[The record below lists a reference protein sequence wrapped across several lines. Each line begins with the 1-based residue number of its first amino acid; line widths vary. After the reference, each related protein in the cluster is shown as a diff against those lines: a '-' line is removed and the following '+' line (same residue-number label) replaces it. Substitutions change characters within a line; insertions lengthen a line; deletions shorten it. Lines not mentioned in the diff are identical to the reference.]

1 MKHQEFMETRSAIAP
16 NVDNLARKTQNR
28 KCPEKEPWVF
38 LVVLP
43 LKLFFWIFL
52 TELPDISKNINDSIQ
67 KTKMRYN
74 SINQFSGPAYPWGV
88 AGAAA
93 QVGASKH
100 LDPLQQR
107 IDALL
112 GCQGETN

>member
-1 MKHQEFMETRSAIAP
+1 MLQI
-16 NVDNLARKTQNR
+16 L
-28 KCPEKEPWVF
+28 
-38 LVVLP
+38 
-43 LKLFFWIFL
+43 
-52 TELPDISKNINDSIQ
+52 INQ
-67 KTKMRYN
+67 

-93 QVGASKH
+93 RVGASKH

>member
-1 MKHQEFMETRSAIAP
+1 MGVVAPEAILPNEHIVVVYTSRRFTVFTHDICATKHIVLFAADKMCCQLSAGQ
-16 NVDNLARKTQNR
+16 LQ
-28 KCPEKEPWVF
+28 
-38 LVVLP
+38 
-43 LKLFFWIFL
+43 
-52 TELPDISKNINDSIQ
+52 
-67 KTKMRYN
+67 

-100 LDPLQQR
+100 LDPLQHR

>member
-1 MKHQEFMETRSAIAP
+1 MQVEAKDMDQGQR
-16 NVDNLARKTQNR
+16 
-28 KCPEKEPWVF
+28 VF
-38 LVVLP
+38 
-43 LKLFFWIFL
+43 FRF
-52 TELPDISKNINDSIQ
+52 Q
-67 KTKMRYN
+67 YQ

-100 LDPLQQR
+100 LNPLQQR

>member
-1 MKHQEFMETRSAIAP
+1 M
-16 NVDNLARKTQNR
+16 VDEAVQK
-28 KCPEKEPWVF
+28 
-38 LVVLP
+38 
-43 LKLFFWIFL
+43 LKA
-52 TELPDISKNINDSIQ
+52 TYKNEIQ
-67 KTKMRYN
+67 KLRSKPNDAKQSQQSMKS

-88 AGAAA
+88 TGAAA

>member
-1 MKHQEFMETRSAIAP
+1 MVPKLRM
-16 NVDNLARKTQNR
+16 DAR
-28 KCPEKEPWVF
+28 
-38 LVVLP
+38 
-43 LKLFFWIFL
+43 FFGFVS
-52 TELPDISKNINDSIQ
+52 DIVNQ
-67 KTKMRYN
+67 

-93 QVGASKH
+93 RVGSSKH

-112 GCQGETN
+112 RCQGETN

>member
-1 MKHQEFMETRSAIAP
+1 MR
-16 NVDNLARKTQNR
+16 NLFPST
-28 KCPEKEPWVF
+28 P
-38 LVVLP
+38 
-43 LKLFFWIFL
+43 
-52 TELPDISKNINDSIQ
+52 TEQSQFGTFASNQLQ
-67 KTKMRYN
+67 

>member
-1 MKHQEFMETRSAIAP
+1 MCSKFHFPIFSYNERCQE
-16 NVDNLARKTQNR
+16 
-28 KCPEKEPWVF
+28 
-38 LVVLP
+38 
-43 LKLFFWIFL
+43 LFFGQSS
-52 TELPDISKNINDSIQ
+52 ISAEQRTSLLHMHIEAQILQYQ
-67 KTKMRYN
+67 KTVLHQ

-107 IDALL
+107 IDVLL

>member
-1 MKHQEFMETRSAIAP
+1 MSLH
-16 NVDNLARKTQNR
+16 
-28 KCPEKEPWVF
+28 
-38 LVVLP
+38 
-43 LKLFFWIFL
+43 
-52 TELPDISKNINDSIQ
+52 
-67 KTKMRYN
+67 KMRLRPILHLRTLVRNLRTYFHTFSCVIDLRKLHRILCKASLISTSKKKALLTVN
-74 SINQFSGPAYPWGV
+74 RPTDDTSINQFSGPAYPWGV

-107 IDALL
+107 IGALL

>member
-1 MKHQEFMETRSAIAP
+1 MKISIKYFSHRNK
-16 NVDNLARKTQNR
+16 NVST
-28 KCPEKEPWVF
+28 ES
-38 LVVLP
+38 
-43 LKLFFWIFL
+43 
-52 TELPDISKNINDSIQ
+52 TELPVPVKQAMLKLNRTFICAVLYQ
-67 KTKMRYN
+67 

-100 LDPLQQR
+100 LDPLQQK

>member
-1 MKHQEFMETRSAIAP
+1 MEVSHCWFHFDIFSSRKFAAANDKNHLNSTIAWIFYLSSYRFALYCTALAL
-16 NVDNLARKTQNR
+16 DNMNR
-28 KCPEKEPWVF
+28 K
-38 LVVLP
+38 
-43 LKLFFWIFL
+43 
-52 TELPDISKNINDSIQ
+52 Q
-67 KTKMRYN
+67 

-112 GCQGETN
+112 GRKGKTN

>member
-1 MKHQEFMETRSAIAP
+1 
-16 NVDNLARKTQNR
+16 
-28 KCPEKEPWVF
+28 
-38 LVVLP
+38 
-43 LKLFFWIFL
+43 
-52 TELPDISKNINDSIQ
+52 
-67 KTKMRYN
+67 MRHLQ

-107 IDALL
+107 IDAVL

>member
-1 MKHQEFMETRSAIAP
+1 MQSRNVSVNMVAHEASVSSPNPSAHSENGVIGNSQIRTKTLELALPSLNFHQ
-16 NVDNLARKTQNR
+16 
-28 KCPEKEPWVF
+28 
-38 LVVLP
+38 
-43 LKLFFWIFL
+43 
-52 TELPDISKNINDSIQ
+52 
-67 KTKMRYN
+67 

-107 IDALL
+107 TDALL